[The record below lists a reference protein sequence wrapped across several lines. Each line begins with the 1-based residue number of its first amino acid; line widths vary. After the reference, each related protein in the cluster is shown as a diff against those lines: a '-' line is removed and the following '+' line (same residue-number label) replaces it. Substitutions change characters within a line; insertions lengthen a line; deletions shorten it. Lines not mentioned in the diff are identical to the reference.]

1 MSVQQGSSVALHYT
15 VRLEDGTVLETTE
28 GSEPYKIVVGK
39 DRILPALEEALIGM
53 NEGERKELRIP
64 PEEAYGVHRDDLVLR
79 IPKQSLR
86 GGEQVTLGDMVQ
98 VSTPEGQEQTARI
111 VGVDAQTITL
121 DFNHP
126 LAGKTLILDFEVVQV
141 A

>member
-1 MSVQQGSSVALHYT
+1 MSVQQGSTVALHYT

-39 DRILPALEEALIGM
+39 DRFLPALEEALMGM

-98 VSTPEGQEQTARI
+98 VSTPEGQEQTAKI

-141 A
+141 G